1 MMLRKAKVLA
11 GWSMADLAHIVATFG
26 EVLHVAG
33 IPATPERR
41 ARFAQAIVEVDPTQV
56 EQLYWVGRVTLLS
69 SREQIEIYDLV
80 FNQVFRG
87 IVDLNDVNNSSDTPN
102 PENAKESGDQQPARD
117 HTNENESRPNPAG
130 SSSTPGEKSEDSQDT
145 DPPALLAPAS
155 DDERLK
161 DSNFADCT
169 EDELKLIA
177 ALVAKLPLVPPRR
190 PSRRNKRHRSGQKI
204 DMRSTIRNS
213 YSTAGDPVDLRY
225 RKHKDRPR
233 RVVLIAD
240 VSGSMEPYSRIY
252 LHLMLG
258 AVRALHAEAFVFATR
273 LTRLTRFLG
282 TGDPDISYRRV
293 AQNTPDWFGGTRI
306 GKTLLEFI
314 RDHGQRGIARG
325 AVIVIV
331 SDGWETDDP
340 EILKQA
346 MQRLSR
352 LSHHII
358 WVNPRKAATNY
369 EPLVAGMAAALPY
382 VDTFVSGHSI
392 RALQEVMD
400 AIRNA
405 RDRAP
410 ADFRQFAA

>member
-1 MMLRKAKVLA
+1 
-11 GWSMADLAHIVATFG
+11 MADLAGIVATFG
-26 EVLHVAG
+26 QVLHVAG

-41 ARFAQAIVEVDPTQV
+41 ARFAQAVIDIDPKQV
-56 EQLYWVGRVTLLS
+56 TQLYWIGRITLLS
-69 SREQIEIYDLV
+69 GREQIEIYDLA

-87 IVDLNDVNNSSDTPN
+87 IIDLTDTGEAPTTPN
-102 PENAKESGDQQPARD
+102 PENARESGDQQPARD
-117 HTNENESRPNPAG
+117 SSDQTSGQGPAG
-130 SSSTPGEKSEDSQDT
+130 SSGTPGEKFNDDDDESQL
-145 DPPALLAPAS
+145 PSLLAPAS

-161 DSNFADCT
+161 DSNFSECT
-169 EDELKLIA
+169 QEELNLIA
-177 ALVAKLPLVPPRR
+177 ALVAKLPIVPPRR
-190 PSRRNKRHRSGQKI
+190 PSRRSKRHRKGQSI
-204 DMRSTIRNS
+204 DMRSTIRHS
-213 YSTAGDPVDLRY
+213 YASAGDPVDLRY
-225 RKHKDRPR
+225 RKQKDRPR
-233 RVVLIAD
+233 RVVLVAD

-273 LTRLTRFLG
+273 LTRLTKFLA
-282 TGDPDISYRRV
+282 TGDPDVAYRRV

-306 GKTLLEFI
+306 GKTLMEFI

-340 EILKQA
+340 SVLGQA

-352 LSHHII
+352 LAHHII
-358 WVNPRKAATNY
+358 WVNPRKAASGY
-369 EPLVAGMAAALPY
+369 EPLVGGMAAALPY
-382 VDTFVSGHSI
+382 VDTFVSGHSL

-405 RDRAP
+405 QNRSVL
-410 ADFRQFAA
+410 QFQKLAG

>member
-1 MMLRKAKVLA
+1 MTWPKLKAWA
-11 GWSMADLAHIVATFG
+11 GWSMADLADIVATFG
-26 EVLHVAG
+26 QVLHVAG

-41 ARFAQAIVEVDPTQV
+41 ARFAQAVIEIDPTQV
-56 EQLYWVGRVTLLS
+56 TQLYWVGRVTLIS
-69 SREQIEIYDLV
+69 SREQIEIYDLA

-87 IVDLNDVNNSSDTPN
+87 IIDLTDTGKGDPTPN
-102 PENAKESGDQQPARD
+102 PENSRESGDQQPA
-117 HTNENESRPNPAG
+117 HENSDQTSNQGSAG
-130 SSSTPGEKSEDSQDT
+130 TSGTPGEKSNEDDESVL
-145 DPPALLAPAS
+145 PSLLAPAS

-161 DSNFADCT
+161 DSNFLECT
-169 EDELKLIA
+169 PEELDLIA
-177 ALVAKLPLVPPRR
+177 TLVSKLPLVPPRR
-190 PSRRNKRHRSGQKI
+190 PSRRSKRHHHGQSI
-204 DMRSTIRNS
+204 DMRSTIRHS
-213 YSTAGDPVDLRY
+213 YAHAGDPVDLRY
-225 RKHKDRPR
+225 RNEKDRPR
-233 RVVLIAD
+233 RVVLVAD

-273 LTRLTRFLG
+273 LTRLTKFLAI
-282 TGDPDISYRRV
+282 GDPDAAYRRV

-340 EILKQA
+340 AILGQA

-352 LSHHII
+352 LAHHII
-358 WVNPRKAATNY
+358 WVNPRKAATSY
-369 EPLVAGMAAALPY
+369 EPLVGGMAAALPF
-382 VDTFVSGHSI
+382 VDTFVSGHSL

-405 RDRAP
+405 QNRSVMKIQKQAI
-410 ADFRQFAA
+410 